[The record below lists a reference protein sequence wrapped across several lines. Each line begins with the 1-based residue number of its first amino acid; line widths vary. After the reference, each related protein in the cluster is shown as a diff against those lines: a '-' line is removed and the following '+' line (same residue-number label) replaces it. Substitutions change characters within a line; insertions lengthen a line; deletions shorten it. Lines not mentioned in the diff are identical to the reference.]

1 MTLGKYSL
9 DVWLTTQL
17 QSTFGGELEKNKK
30 KTRQGDAL
38 GAVSGPEESGMASSE
53 SEISRRLGT

>member
-30 KTRQGDAL
+30 KQDKAML
-38 GAVSGPEESGMASSE
+38 WEP
-53 SEISRRLGT
+53 